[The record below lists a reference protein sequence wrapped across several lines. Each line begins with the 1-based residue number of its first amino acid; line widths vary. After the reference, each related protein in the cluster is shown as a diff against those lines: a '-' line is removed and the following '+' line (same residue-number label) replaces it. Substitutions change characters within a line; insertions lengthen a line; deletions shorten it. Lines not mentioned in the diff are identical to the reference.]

1 MPPILQGPFDRWAFA
16 SRRPADPVAAG
27 ALSDTVI
34 AALALMKR
42 REGEAVLQMGVPSP
56 DDAAV
61 FAPLLVPS
69 GAVAACITAWPPFAA
84 SFLFAMLDAAHR
96 AASPMRPERCL
107 SSLPVGMVVVSDG
120 TVLLADGGPFAGRA
134 RRLAEAGWA
143 VRELAGLVF
152 EERHARPAEARL
164 LALSDRPATPFRQ
177 EPGTQ

>member
-1 MPPILQGPFDRWAFA
+1 MAA
-16 SRRPADPVAAG
+16 SRTAEYMALYRALENVAPRPRFRD
-27 ALSDTVI
+27 
-34 AALALMKR
+34 
-42 REGEAVLQMGVPSP
+42 
-56 DDAAV
+56 
-61 FAPLLVPS
+61 
-69 GAVAACITAWPPFAA
+69 PFAA